1 MITPTYIY
9 WLTRC
14 SELKSFFHGLG
25 VLTTVVLVTLTI
37 GMFVITLN
45 LLLEDLNDM
54 QRTML
59 ESIRKRFIKFTL
71 GCCCSAVVCF
81 CLSALIP
88 TTKEA
93 AAICV
98 IPAVA
103 NSQAGQKI
111 PDMASEPMDL
121 ATEWMKELK
130 PVSKK

>member
-25 VLTTVVLVTLTI
+25 VLTTVVLVALTI
-37 GMFVITLN
+37 F
-45 LLLEDLNDM
+45 
-54 QRTML
+54 
-59 ESIRKRFIKFTL
+59 
-71 GCCCSAVVCF
+71 
-81 CLSALIP
+81 
-88 TTKEA
+88 
-93 AAICV
+93 V

-103 NSQAGQKI
+103 NSQVGQKI
-111 PDMASEPMDL
+111 PDMATELMDL